1 MPFSKEI
8 LMGASAG
15 GAAADPSRV
24 SQSDFE
30 SWTDQSATYS
40 TWTYNGYDHA
50 NGNVLTLAS
59 PGSNAFRENNTYKSG
74 GFEGHSFVQYSF
86 DGYGYGLA
94 GMFTTS
100 TSAEASGTYLETV
113 TSTYTIFRKHPA
125 DYTYLNYYKDGSN
138 NPNVGAAWGTG
149 SGYNESGPVI
159 NLASGQHKSYTDSNP
174 FFVRIGRDEND
185 FIYTQGFYAGGNTAP
200 DLAGTGFTVTDKYY
214 LNISTST
221 WQTNTSG
228 ARTLSD
234 GIQFGWG
241 NYDLSTVEQ
250 HRHVEFWT
258 AGP

>member
-1 MPFSKEI
+1 
-8 LMGASAG
+8 MGASAG
-15 GAAADPSRV
+15 GAAADPERV
-24 SQSDFE
+24 SQSSFE

-113 TSTYTIFRKHPA
+113 SNSYVITRKTLASWVYFDTYNQSGTPKVRWA
-125 DYTYLNYYKDGSN
+125 Y
-138 NPNVGAAWGTG
+138 GTG
-149 SGYNESGPVI
+149 SSY
-159 NLASGQHKSYTDSNP
+159 ASGTTLSMPGTYSDHTSSNP
-174 FFVRIGRDEND
+174 YFFRVGRDEND
-185 FIYTQGFYAGGNTAP
+185 FYYVQGFYSGGASAP
-200 DLAGTGFTVTDKYY
+200 DFEGTGFTVTDKYY
-214 LNISTST
+214 ANLS
-221 WQTNTSG
+221 TNTLVTSSTG
-228 ARTLSD
+228 AKSNED
-234 GIQFGWG
+234 AIQFGWG
-241 NYDLSTVEQ
+241 NYDGGAVET
-250 HRHVEFWT
+250 HHDVEFWT